1 MYSVKLIKED
11 IKKVTAMM
19 NVISDFADG
28 RAFRICDIPIEK
40 RKNYFTIEKK
50 WSWINN
56 KEQFDFTGAT
66 ARALCDRG
74 LLEKVGT
81 EDFIYEEY
89 NGRKCIGTRAIYR
102 CTGKTVEDYKNA
114 LALLIPKAILA

>member
-1 MYSVKLIKED
+1 MYSVNLIKED
-11 IKKVTAMM
+11 IKKVETMM

-28 RAFRICDIPIEK
+28 QKFRICDIPAEK
-40 RKNYFTIEKK
+40 RKNYYVKRNSWGYDEK
-50 WSWINN
+50 
-56 KEQFDFTGAT
+56 FDFNGST

-74 LLEKVGT
+74 LLEKVDV
-81 EDFIYEEY
+81 EDFIYQEY
-89 NGRKCIGTRAIYR
+89 NGRKCIGTRAYYR

>member
-11 IKKVTAMM
+11 IRKVTAMM

-28 RAFRICDIPIEK
+28 RAFRVCDIPIEK
-40 RKNYFTIEKK
+40 RKNYFSIEKK
-50 WSWINN
+50 WSWCDNVE
-56 KEQFDFTGAT
+56 KFDFTGST

-74 LLEKVGT
+74 LLEVVGT

-89 NGRKCIGTRAIYR
+89 HGRKCIGTRAIYR